1 MALEVPL
8 GDFKCLEDGYDD
20 YKAAN
25 RTRYREEQV
34 ESLRFP
40 LAIDPTR
47 RRTILIRVGTTNL
60 RTLNMSYGN
69 YLVRVK
75 DGLELVLPGLQQNLT
90 SWKVDMESGYPMGT
104 SEVEFFGKH
113 FGYGQDFSVE
123 KDDGQDQLEGKTRK
137 AQLERL
143 VLDTEAVRHVR
154 REVKDW
160 ASRQGFDLEL
170 GYRGW

>member
-25 RTRYREEQV
+25 RTRYREEQ
-34 ESLRFP
+34 
-40 LAIDPTR
+40 
-47 RRTILIRVGTTNL
+47 L

-104 SEVEFFGKH
+104 SEVEFLGSIL
-113 FGYGQDFSVE
+113 DMA
-123 KDDGQDQLEGKTRK
+123 KTFLSRRMMAK
-137 AQLERL
+137 ISWRA
-143 VLDTEAVRHVR
+143 RHGRHNLNV
-154 REVKDW
+154 
-160 ASRQGFDLEL
+160 
-170 GYRGW
+170 